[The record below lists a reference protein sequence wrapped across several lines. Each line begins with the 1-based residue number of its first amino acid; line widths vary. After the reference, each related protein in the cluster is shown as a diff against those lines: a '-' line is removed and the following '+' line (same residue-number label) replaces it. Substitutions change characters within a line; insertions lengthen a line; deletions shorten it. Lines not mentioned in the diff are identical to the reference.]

1 MEKLRATISEKESNH
16 AQKMDALNE
25 KHRKEICSIKEQLS
39 NIQEETNLKLEK
51 ANESLDKAVAQNKEL
66 LKEIETLKQ
75 TTEEGSESNNSG
87 DDASGDVALKALEN
101 KNTLLQQT
109 NDKLCAEKTKL
120 KAELNSCETERD
132 ILAERVETSQCE
144 VDSLKKAGVDYRF
157 KIESMGTA
165 IGKLEE
171 KVKLLKK
178 SSS

>member
-1 MEKLRATISEKESNH
+1 MERLRATISEKESTH
-16 AQKMDALNE
+16 AQEMDALNE

-75 TTEEGSESNNSG
+75 TTKEGSESNNSG
-87 DDASGDVALKALEN
+87 DDASGDVALKAIEN

-132 ILAERVETSQCE
+132 ILAE
-144 VDSLKKAGVDYRF
+144 G
-157 KIESMGTA
+157 
-165 IGKLEE
+165 
-171 KVKLLKK
+171 
-178 SSS
+178 